1 MKKYLLGTTALAVAA
16 LMASPLSAADKA
28 KKLVLGVGGFMEHA
42 IGYAKNDDLTDLKY
56 SNVAIESDA
65 ELLFR
70 GKVTTDSGIKFD
82 ARFELEANQDG
93 ETVSIDEMFVQ
104 ISTPSLGLIE
114 IGSADHV
121 TDALSQGAPKVGWG
135 LADADDWIPRAG
147 TAHATNIFGGDS
159 NNDGS
164 DEKKINYY
172 TPSNWKKATGL
183 QAAIGY
189 TPNEQEASN
198 AATFNST
205 TTGPV
210 IAAGIAFDRKIN
222 GIGVYANYNYS
233 NQTDTSNNDTGRTGH
248 GGGLELKSGPFTL
261 AGAYT
266 RTLDSQQ
273 SSSSVDGHAYSV
285 GGAYKMGKWEFG
297 LAYAKTVQEADNTTA
312 ALVGQDDKYSAW
324 DLGAKYDLGK
334 GINWRT
340 SVYFV
345 KQDEEKGDLE
355 ATENSHGWA
364 VVTGIVLGF

>member
-42 IGYAKNDDLTDLKY
+42 IGYAKNDDLTNTTY

-82 ARFELEANQDG
+82 ARFELEANKNN

-114 IGSADHV
+114 IGSTDHV
-121 TDALSQGAPKVGWG
+121 VDTLGQGVPKVGWG

-147 TAHATNIFGGDS
+147 TQFATSNFAGKSNQDGD
-159 NNDGS
+159 DGA
-164 DEKKINYY
+164 KINYF

-189 TPNEQEASN
+189 QPNGQEPSN
-198 AATFNST
+198 NATFNGT
-205 TTGPV
+205 TTGS
-210 IAAGIAFDRKIN
+210 IISAGIGFDRKIN
-222 GIGVYANYNYS
+222 GIGVYANYNWS
-233 NQTDTSNNDTGRTGH
+233 NQSDTSAADGGRVGH
-248 GGGLELKSGPFTL
+248 GGGLEITSGPFTL

-266 RTLDSQQ
+266 RTLDDNV
-273 SSSSVDGHAYSV
+273 SSSNMDGHSFSV
-285 GGAYKMGKWEFG
+285 GGAYKMGKWQFG
-297 LAYAKTVQEADNTTA
+297 LGYAKTVMESDNITPAEAG
-312 ALVGQDDKYSAW
+312 VDDKYAAW
-324 DLGAKYDLGK
+324 DLGAQYDLGK
-334 GINWRT
+334 GIAWRS
-340 SVYFV
+340 SVFLV

-355 ATENSHGWA
+355 ATENSSGWA
-364 VVTGIVLGF
+364 VVTGVVLKF